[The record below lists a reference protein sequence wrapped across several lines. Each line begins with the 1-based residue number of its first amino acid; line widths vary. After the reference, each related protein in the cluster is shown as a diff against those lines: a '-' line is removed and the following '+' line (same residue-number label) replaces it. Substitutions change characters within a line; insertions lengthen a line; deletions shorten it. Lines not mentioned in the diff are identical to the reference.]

1 MTNHDVSLHDTEQDA
16 SLATAAT
23 TISQA
28 EEAGQTQHEDV
39 AARAAA
45 ASLADATAA
54 GSGEIEPAQGG
65 DDSTAR
71 AEPLPDGAAEAEFG
85 EEEPEPL
92 AAEGDTIML
101 VAEDQKRTLIKLQR
115 GQQWHSNRGFIRHD
129 DLIGQPLGRMMV
141 TKLGHAYL
149 ALEPSTH
156 DLIRYLKRTTQII
169 FPKDAAHIVQ
179 RLNLYPGKRVVEAGT
194 GSGGLTLALARA
206 VMPLGRVYTY
216 EEREAMSELAGKN
229 LARFGL
235 RDYVDFQVR
244 DAAEGFDQRNVDA
257 LFLDMREPWRC
268 LAAARQ
274 ALKGGG
280 FFGALLPTTNQ
291 VSELLRGLEAHGFA
305 DLEVE
310 ELLLRAYKPN
320 AERLRPADRM
330 VAHTGYLIFGRKVV
344 LPPGEQWRIVD
355 AKRYRPRATEE

>member
-1 MTNHDVSLHDTEQDA
+1 MTEQDFSHDCPQLPPTGDA
-16 SLATAAT
+16 PQGIELALMAAFET
-23 TISQA
+23 L
-28 EEAGQTQHEDV
+28 ELAG
-39 AARAAA
+39 APRAAELAALA
-45 ASLADATAA
+45 ASEAMGSDPAPADDA
-54 GSGEIEPAQGG
+54 EP
-65 DDSTAR
+65 TAR
-71 AEPLPDGAAEAEFG
+71 
-85 EEEPEPL
+85 
-92 AAEGDTIML
+92 EGDTIML

-179 RLNLYPGKRVVEAGT
+179 RLNLYPGRRVVEAGT

-206 VMPLGRVYTY
+206 VMPHGRVYTY
-216 EEREAMSELAGKN
+216 EERAAMSELAGKN

-235 RDYVDFQVR
+235 RDYVDLQVR
-244 DAAEGFDQRNVDA
+244 DAAEGFDQRNADA

-268 LAAARQ
+268 LPAARA

-291 VSELLRGLEAHGFA
+291 VSELLRALEAHGFA
-305 DLEVE
+305 DVEVE
-310 ELLLRAYKPN
+310 ELLLRPYKPN

-330 VAHTGYLIFGRKVV
+330 VAHTGYLIFGRKAV

-355 AKRYRPRATEE
+355 AKRYKARAVEEEDVESEDGEE